1 MHKTPRGIDTNQQG
15 IHQHLVKTVHKY
27 LQGQSQKPIAE
38 HSQVAFTAFKQ
49 WLGAWSGEIIFDSCC
64 GVGESTAYLAKT
76 HPQAKVVG
84 IDKSITRLD
93 KHHAYAQ
100 ETDNYLLLRA
110 DLKDFWRLAVL
121 DGIKLYKH
129 YLLYPNPYPKSA
141 QLQSRWYASSAF
153 PHILALGGLLEVR
166 SNWQL
171 YIEEFSEALKQAK
184 RAAHMTAFTAPQAI
198 TPFERKYWESGQQ
211 SWQLRV
217 NLDKEQLILT

>member
-1 MHKTPRGIDTNQQG
+1 MHKAPRGIETNQQG
-15 IHQHLVKTVHKY
+15 IHQHLLKTVAKY
-27 LQGQSQKPIAE
+27 LRVESKKPIAA
-38 HSQVAFTAFKQ
+38 HSQVAFKAFKQ
-49 WLGAWSGEIIFDSCC
+49 WLGPWNGEIIFDSCC
-64 GVGESTAYLAKT
+64 GVGESTAYIAHQ
-76 HPQAKVVG
+76 HPHAKVIG
-84 IDKSITRLD
+84 IDKSVARLD

-100 ETDNYLLLRA
+100 SVDNYLLLRA
-110 DLKDFWRLAVL
+110 ELNDFWRLAVL

-171 YIEEFSEALKQAK
+171 YIEEFSEALKYVIHSVQAQ
-184 RAAHMTAFTAPQAI
+184 AFTAPQAI

-211 SWQLRV
+211 SWQLQV
-217 NLDKEQLILT
+217 NLDKE